1 MTNRRR
7 GKMTKTK
14 VSKAKVLKKTRPIG
28 ELDAKMNPAVLA
40 MARKMAE
47 KESLNIRLALIR
59 EKYGIKQSEISNF
72 TQTAVSKLEKR
83 KDIRISTLIDYLDS
97 LGMGLEIT
105 AYQRNSTK
113 KELLLR
119 V

>member
-1 MTNRRR
+1 
-7 GKMTKTK
+7 MTKKTHPI
-14 VSKAKVLKKTRPIG
+14 SKL
-28 ELDAKMNPAVLA
+28 EAKMDPAILEK
-40 MARKMAE
+40 ARKMAQE
-47 KESLNIRLALIR
+47 ETLNIRLSILR
-59 EKYGIKQSEISNF
+59 EKYGLKQSELSNF

-97 LGMGLEIT
+97 LGMGLEIS
-105 AYQRNSTK
+105 AYPRNSSK

>member
-1 MTNRRR
+1 
-7 GKMTKTK
+7 MTKKTHPI
-14 VSKAKVLKKTRPIG
+14 SKL
-28 ELDAKMNPAVLA
+28 EAKMDPVVLEK
-40 MARKMAE
+40 ARKMAE

-59 EKYGIKQSEISNF
+59 EKYGIKQSEITNF

-97 LGMGLEIT
+97 LGMGLEIA
-105 AYQRNSTK
+105 AYPRNSNK
-113 KELLLR
+113 KELLLK

>member
-1 MTNRRR
+1 MAET
-7 GKMTKTK
+7 
-14 VSKAKVLKKTRPIG
+14 KVLKKTHPIS

-40 MARKMAE
+40 KAKKMAE
-47 KESLNIRLALIR
+47 QESLNIRLGMLR
-59 EKYGIKQSEISNF
+59 EKYGVKQSEITNF
-72 TQTAVSKLEKR
+72 TQTAVSKLENR

-105 AYQRNSTK
+105 AYPRNSAK

>member
-1 MTNRRR
+1 M
-7 GKMTKTK
+7 
-14 VSKAKVLKKTRPIG
+14 AKKLHPIS
-28 ELDAKMNPAVLA
+28 ELDAKMNPAVLEK
-40 MARKMAE
+40 ARKMARE
-47 KESLNIRLALIR
+47 ESLNVMLAILR
-59 EKYGIKQSEISNF
+59 EKYSMKQNELANF
-72 TQTAVSKLEKR
+72 TQTAVSKLENR

-105 AYQRNSTK
+105 ACPKNSTK

>member
-1 MTNRRR
+1 M
-7 GKMTKTK
+7 
-14 VSKAKVLKKTRPIG
+14 AKKTHPIS
-28 ELDAKMNPAVLA
+28 ELDSKMNPEVLA
-40 MARKMAE
+40 RAKKKAQE
-47 KESLNIRLALIR
+47 ESFNIQLAILR
-59 EKYGIKQSEISNF
+59 EKYGVKQSEITNF

-105 AYQRNSTK
+105 ARPRNSAK
-113 KELLLR
+113 KELLLK